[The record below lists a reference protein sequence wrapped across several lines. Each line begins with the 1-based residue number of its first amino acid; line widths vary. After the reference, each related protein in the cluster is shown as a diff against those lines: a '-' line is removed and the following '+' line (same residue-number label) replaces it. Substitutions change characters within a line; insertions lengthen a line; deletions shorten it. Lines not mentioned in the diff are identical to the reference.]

1 MMSGQPVP
9 EINPKMDVVDII
21 YYLLKNSREQTH
33 YKELI
38 RQALDIKGQVLEG
51 EAFQRQ
57 AASILTQINLDIR
70 FFHHGKGI
78 WGLKEW
84 SPKQKTPRIPLL
96 TPLHKREKEPLD
108 DTDEEDED
116 DLEKN
121 FIIDDFDMGPSDEEE
136 YDD

>member
-1 MMSGQPVP
+1 MSDQPAS
-9 EINPKMDVVDII
+9 EINPKMDVVEII
-21 YYLLKNSREQTH
+21 YLLLKKSREQTH

-38 RQALDIKGQVLEG
+38 RQALDIKGQVLDG

-70 FFHHGKGI
+70 FFHHGKGV

-84 SPKQKTPRIPLL
+84 SPKQKTPRVPLL

-108 DTDEEDED
+108 DLDEGDEE

-121 FIIDDFDMGPSDEEE
+121 FVIHEYDMDAVDEEE

>member
-1 MMSGQPVP
+1 MIEQPVT
-9 EINPKMDVVDII
+9 EINPKMEVVDVI
-21 YYLLKNSREQTH
+21 YHLLKRSREQTH

-38 RQALDIKGQVLEG
+38 REALEIKGMVLEG

-70 FFHHGKGI
+70 FFHYGKGI
-78 WGLKEW
+78 WGLK
-84 SPKQKTPRIPLL
+84 SPKQKSPRVPLL
-96 TPLHKREKEPLD
+96 TPLHKREKENHDDLD
-108 DTDEEDED
+108 DIEEED

-121 FIIDDFDMGPSDEEE
+121 FIIDDFDMGDNLEED